1 MNDKR
6 KNEMHQKN
14 EDTNK
19 GIGQKIKCNVTECT
33 HNCIEDSTC
42 RLECI
47 KVGVMSDKVKANN
60 EDETCCN
67 SYNFGG
73 DLNKTEITGRD

>member
-1 MNDKR
+1 MSDKR
-6 KNEMHQKN
+6 KEQINQKN
-14 EDTNK
+14 EETNK
-19 GIGQKIKCNVTECT
+19 GIGQKIKCNVSECT

-47 KVGVMSDKVKANN
+47 KVGVMSDKVNAKC

-67 SYNFGG
+67 SYDFGG